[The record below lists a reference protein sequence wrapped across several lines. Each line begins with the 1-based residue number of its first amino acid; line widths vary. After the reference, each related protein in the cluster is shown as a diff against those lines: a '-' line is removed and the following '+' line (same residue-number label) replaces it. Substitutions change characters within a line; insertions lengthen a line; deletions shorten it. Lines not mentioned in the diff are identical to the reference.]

1 MSSQPE
7 RALSFGSAAKLYD
20 DARPS
25 YPAEF
30 VRWVLTDL
38 PDGPKVLDLA
48 AGTGKLTR
56 VLHEYVADVV
66 AVEPDPGMR
75 KQFSASS
82 PNIPILEGKDT
93 SIPLPDSSVDAVFV
107 AQAWHWFDAAAAS
120 AEILRVLRPGGVL
133 VIAWNVKDDSI
144 GWVRDYCDLF
154 EIGARASLPRRTPEV
169 AWGVAQQRDFP
180 WSQQRTV
187 EQLVDLA
194 LSTSWSLSLPQSARR
209 VVAEKI
215 REQLRA
221 LPGAESE
228 LELPYITQ
236 ASRFVAPA

>member
-1 MSSQPE
+1 MSLQPE

-25 YPAEF
+25 YPTEF
-30 VRWVLTDL
+30 VRWALTDL
-38 PDGPKVLDLA
+38 PDPPKVLDLA

-56 VLHEYVADVV
+56 VLHEFVTDVV

-75 KQFSASS
+75 EQFAASS
-82 PNIPILEGKDT
+82 PDIPILEGRDH
-93 SIPLPDSSVDAVFV
+93 SIPLPDSSVDAAFV

-133 VIAWNVKDDSI
+133 VIAWNVKDDSVS
-144 GWVRDYCDLF
+144 WVRDYCDLF
-154 EIGARASLPRRTPEV
+154 EVGARASLPRRTPEV

-180 WSQQRTV
+180 WSQRRTV
-187 EQLVDLA
+187 EQLVDVA
-194 LSTSWSLSLPQSARR
+194 LSTSWSLSLPQSARL

-215 REQLRA
+215 REQLRD